1 MPNNLMSLPQER
13 PLAKRPPRRIPVTL
27 HEPSVPRVPLVLR
40 GLRRGNVGV
49 NDTSVS
55 RRGQTL
61 AISIHNR
68 DDPPTQREHA
78 YSAPRRPTPSPPVMH
93 LQHVA
98 ARLFRSLTRQS
109 TLTRYFSLLTIPLL
123 VFAWIYAIRNGERRT
138 YEEHIEACA
147 WSSWEDWPAEAT
159 PHHLV
164 FVADPQIVDPH
175 TYPGRPWPLST
186 LTERYTDRYMRR
198 NYQLINRKLDPDSI
212 VFLGDLFDGGREWS
226 TQKSRPLRKAQQ
238 KKLDKL
244 REKSGKKLQKEEDA
258 RLRAEAEAGASDAQG
273 HQKRSW
279 ASYEK
284 ERLLKMK
291 TDEDPK
297 SVRLEDHNIDK
308 RYNDLKEFV
317 YGENGR
323 WKSWGMKQWN
333 TEYDRF
339 GNMFFAPEQ
348 LYPRTQR
355 RTIAAW
361 DVPAH
366 PLNVLNGASDITRE
380 EHAVIGGKA
389 RRLLTSLPGNHDVG
403 FGSGV
408 QLAVRDR
415 FNARFGETNR
425 IDVLGNHSFVS
436 IDAPSL
442 AAYSEFAINGASY
455 PGTPEERKHIWK
467 PAMDFLDGIQTS
479 AATAVADQMA
489 EYYPDLDYE
498 ASLKHSVRETDE
510 NSTPGP
516 SPSTKLPI
524 NLPVVLLTHVPLYRD
539 PGTDCG
545 PLRERGHA
553 LSISGGYQYQNVLTR
568 ELSNEVAQK
577 VSSAGDIVHVFS
589 GDDHDHCDVEH
600 RYNVGSIGN
609 NRSPKPAIVP
619 ETTVKSFSWA
629 MGVRKPGFQLL
640 SLWNPVDAKGESL
653 SGSLPTVQ
661 THLCILPDQ
670 IGILINY
677 GKLAGFTVA
686 LLLVRAVLIAI
697 RGPSTSDMNE
707 DGEDTDTLSE
717 LSLPHFRN
725 QDSPNGSA
733 NGYSTPN
740 KSEFKGRQRASST
753 GLKSIADSQH
763 LGVQRS
769 YNARTRS
776 VSPAPGNN
784 YSLPPGGLPN
794 VPMFE
799 KSGLYPHA
807 SDDSDEESNVGDLG
821 DYAADSQ
828 AKWRR
833 KRRGHSRPRIAFNE
847 FGKSLG
853 IVAGFSMVVYLYK
866 IWSW

>member
-1 MPNNLMSLPQER
+1 MTSL
-13 PLAKRPPRRIPVTL
+13 KHIPVAL
-27 HEPSVPRVPLVLR
+27 HQPSVPRVPLLR
-40 GLRRGNVGV
+40 GLARGNVVDSGSECV
-49 NDTSVS
+49 LRDEV
-55 RRGQTL
+55 RLL
-61 AISIHNR
+61 AISISIHNR
-68 DDPPTQREHA
+68 DGQPTQRENA
-78 YSAPRRPTPSPPVMH
+78 YYSSPTRPTPSFPVMH

-98 ARLFRSLTRQS
+98 ARFIRSLTRQS

-123 VFAWIYAIRNGERRT
+123 VLVWIYAIRNGERRT
-138 YEEHIEACA
+138 FEQHIDACA
-147 WSSWEDWPAEAT
+147 WSSWEDWPAEAA
-159 PHHLV
+159 PHRLV

-198 NYQLINRKLDPDSI
+198 NYQLINGKLDPDSI
-212 VFLGDLFDGGREWS
+212 VFLGDLFDGGREWA
-226 TQKSRPLRKAQQ
+226 THISRPLRKGQQ

-244 REKSGKKLQKEEDA
+244 KAKSEKKLQEEENA
-258 RLRAEAEAGASDAQG
+258 HSQVEAEGGASDASG
-273 HQKRSW
+273 AKEHEKRSW
-279 ASYEK
+279 DSYDK
-284 ERLLKMK
+284 ERKIK
-291 TDEDPK
+291 KKANEDPN

-308 RYNDLKEFV
+308 RGNDLKAFV

-339 GNMFFAPEQ
+339 GNMFFAPDQ

-361 DVPAH
+361 DVSAH
-366 PLNVLNGASDITRE
+366 PLNVMNGASDITKE
-380 EHAVIGGKA
+380 EHAIIGGKT

-425 IDVLGNHSFVS
+425 VDVLGNHSFVS

-442 AAYSEFAINGASY
+442 AAYSQFAINGESP
-455 PGTPEERKHIWK
+455 PGSVEERQHIWK
-467 PAMDFLDGIQTS
+467 PAMNFLDDIQTS
-479 AATAVADQMA
+479 AAMVVADQMA
-489 EYYPDLDYE
+489 EYYPEYE
-498 ASLKHSVRETDE
+498 YEGSSKHDKDTLK
-510 NSTPGP
+510 P
-516 SPSTKLPI
+516 SSPKSEV

-539 PGTDCG
+539 PGSDCG
-545 PLRERGHA
+545 VLRERGHA
-553 LSISGGYQYQNVLTR
+553 ISISGGYQYQNTLTR

-577 VSSAGDIVHVFS
+577 VSNAGDIVHVFS
-589 GDDHDHCDVEH
+589 GDDHDYCDVVH
-600 RYNVGSIGN
+600 RYNVGSIGK
-609 NRSPKPAIVP
+609 NRSPKPATVP

-640 SLWNPVDAKGESL
+640 SLWNPVDATGESL

-677 GKLAGFTVA
+677 GKLAGLTIL

-697 RGPSTSDMNE
+697 RGVSSSDTDE
-707 DGEDTDTLSE
+707 ESDTLSE
-717 LSLPHFRN
+717 LSLPKFRN
-725 QDSPNGSA
+725 QGSPNGSA

-753 GLKSIADSQH
+753 GLKSMSDNQH

-784 YSLPPGGLPN
+784 YNLPPGGLPN

-799 KSGLYPHA
+799 KAGLYPNA

-821 DYAADSQ
+821 DYGIDSQ
-828 AKWRR
+828 AKWKR
-833 KRRGHSRPRIAFNE
+833 KRRGHTRPRIAFNE

-853 IVAGFSMVVYLYK
+853 IVAGLSMVVYFYRIL
-866 IWSW
+866 SW

>member
-1 MPNNLMSLPQER
+1 
-13 PLAKRPPRRIPVTL
+13 
-27 HEPSVPRVPLVLR
+27 
-40 GLRRGNVGV
+40 
-49 NDTSVS
+49 
-55 RRGQTL
+55 
-61 AISIHNR
+61 
-68 DDPPTQREHA
+68 
-78 YSAPRRPTPSPPVMH
+78 MH
-93 LQHVA
+93 LQHA
-98 ARLFRSLTRQS
+98 PARLLRSLTRQS
-109 TLTRYFSLLTIPLL
+109 TLTRYLSLLTIPLL
-123 VFAWIYAIRNGERRT
+123 VLAWVIAIRNGERRT
-138 YEEHIEACA
+138 FEQHIEACA
-147 WSSWEDWPAEAT
+147 WSSWEDWPAEAA
-159 PHHLV
+159 PHRLV

-198 NYQLINRKLDPDSI
+198 NFQLINRDLDPDSI

-226 TQKSRPLRKAQQ
+226 TEKARPLRKGQQ

-244 REKSGKKLQKEEDA
+244 KAQSEKKQKQIEEEENA
-258 RLRAEAEAGASDAQG
+258 RLQAEAEGGASEAEGTKG

-279 ASYEK
+279 ASYDK
-284 ERLLKMK
+284 ERKLKRKMN
-291 TDEDPK
+291 EDPK

-308 RYNDLKEFV
+308 RGNDLKEFA

-366 PLNVLNGASDITRE
+366 PLNVLNGASDIVRE

-403 FGSGV
+403 FGNGV

-425 IDVLGNHSFVS
+425 VDVLGNHSFVS

-442 AAYSEFAINGASY
+442 AAYSQFTVSGETY
-455 PGTPEERKHIWK
+455 TDTVEERQHIWK
-467 PAMDFLDGIQTS
+467 PAMNFLNGIKTS

-489 EYYPDLDYE
+489 EYFPEYDYDT
-498 ASLKHSVRETDE
+498 SLKHAVEEPDRK
-510 NSTPGP
+510 ST
-516 SPSTKLPI
+516 SKQSSAKSEV

-545 PLRERGHA
+545 VLRERGHA
-553 LSISGGYQYQNVLTR
+553 ISISGGYQYQNTLTR

-577 VSSAGDIVHVFS
+577 VSNAGDIAHVFS
-589 GDDHDHCDVEH
+589 GDDHDYCDVYH
-600 RYNVGSIGN
+600 RYNVGSIGK
-609 NRSPKPAIVP
+609 NRSPEPTTVR

-640 SLWNPVDAKGESL
+640 SLWNPVDAQGESL

-661 THLCILPDQ
+661 THLCLLPDQ
-670 IGILINY
+670 ISILINY
-677 GKLAGFTVA
+677 GKLAGFTILV
-686 LLLVRAVLIAI
+686 LLARAILVAI
-697 RGPSTSDMNE
+697 RGVDANSTSE
-707 DGEDTDTLSE
+707 ESDTLSS
-717 LSLPHFRN
+717 LSLPHLRN
-725 QDSPNGSA
+725 QGSPNGSA

-753 GLKSIADSQH
+753 GLKSLADNNQH

-794 VPMFE
+794 VPMFDS
-799 KSGLYPHA
+799 KSGGGLFPQYA
-807 SDDSDEESNVGDLG
+807 DDSDEESNVGDVG
-821 DYAADSQ
+821 DHAADSQ
-828 AKWRR
+828 SKFRR
-833 KRRGHSRPRIAFNE
+833 KRRGYSRPRIAFNE

-853 IVAGFSMVVYLYK
+853 IVAGCGAVLYLWR

>member
-1 MPNNLMSLPQER
+1 
-13 PLAKRPPRRIPVTL
+13 
-27 HEPSVPRVPLVLR
+27 
-40 GLRRGNVGV
+40 
-49 NDTSVS
+49 
-55 RRGQTL
+55 
-61 AISIHNR
+61 
-68 DDPPTQREHA
+68 
-78 YSAPRRPTPSPPVMH
+78 MH

-98 ARLFRSLTRQS
+98 ARLLRSVTRQS
-109 TLTRYFSLLTIPLL
+109 TITRYISLLTVPIL
-123 VFAWIYAIRNGERRT
+123 VLVWFIAIRNGERRT
-138 YEEHIEACA
+138 FEQHIEACA
-147 WSSWEDWPAEAT
+147 WSEWEDWPAGAA
-159 PHHLV
+159 PHRLV

-198 NYQLINRKLDPDSI
+198 NYQLINRNLDPDSI
-212 VFLGDLFDGGREWS
+212 VFLGDLFDGGREWA
-226 TQKSRPLRKAQQ
+226 TPQSRPLRKGQQ

-244 REKSGKKLQKEEDA
+244 KAQSEKKQQKLEEEENA
-258 RLRAEAEAGASDAQG
+258 RLQAEANSDASG
-273 HQKRSW
+273 SKKHQKRSW
-279 ASYEK
+279 ATYDNARK
-284 ERLLKMK
+284 LRKK
-291 TDEDPK
+291 NNEDPK

-308 RYNDLKEFV
+308 RGNDLKEFV

-333 TEYDRF
+333 TEYERF

-355 RTIAAW
+355 RTIPAW

-366 PLNVLNGASDITRE
+366 PLNIMNGASDISRE
-380 EHAVIGGKA
+380 EHAVIGGKT

-403 FGSGV
+403 FGTGV

-415 FNARFGETNR
+415 FNARFGESNR
-425 IDVLGNHSFVS
+425 VDVLGNHSFVS

-442 AAYSEFAINGASY
+442 AAYSQFAISGESH
-455 PGTPEERKHIWK
+455 PGTVEDRQHIWK
-467 PAMDFLDGIQTS
+467 PAMNFLDGIQSS
-479 AATAVADQMA
+479 AATAVADHMA
-489 EYYPDLDYE
+489 EYYPDHGYDTSSNQAVE
-498 ASLKHSVRETDE
+498 ASDKKSAT
-510 NSTPGP
+510 GQGA
-516 SPSTKLPI
+516 TKNQV

-545 PLRERGHA
+545 VLRERGHA
-553 LSISGGYQYQNVLTR
+553 ISISGGYQYQNTLTR

-577 VSSAGDIVHVFS
+577 VSNAGDIVHVFS
-589 GDDHDHCDVEH
+589 GDDHDYCDVYH
-600 RYNVGSIGN
+600 RYNIGN
-609 NRSPKPAIVP
+609 IGRNRSPEPTSVR

-629 MGVRKPGFQLL
+629 MGVRIPGFQLL
-640 SLWNPVDAKGESL
+640 SLWNPVDADGESL
-653 SGSLPTVQ
+653 RGSQPTVQ
-661 THLCILPDQ
+661 THLCTLPDQ

-677 GKLAGFTVA
+677 GKLAGFTILV
-686 LLLVRAVLIAI
+686 LLARAVFIAM
-697 RGPSTSDMNE
+697 RGVDTSSI
-707 DGEDTDTLSE
+707 GEETDTLSE
-717 LSLPHFRN
+717 LSLPSFRN
-725 QDSPNGSA
+725 QGSPNGSA

-753 GLKSIADSQH
+753 GLKSMADNQH

-784 YSLPPGGLPN
+784 YNLPPGGLPN

-799 KSGLYPHA
+799 KSGPFPHD
-807 SDDSDEESNVGDLG
+807 SDSDEESNVGDLG

-828 AKWRR
+828 GKGRR

-847 FGKSLG
+847 FGESLG
-853 IVAGFSMVVYLYK
+853 IVAAFGMVLYLYR